1 MKKTFLRSAAIAMA
15 VTGASAAHAVHVN
28 TDGLGEV
35 LLYPYYTVQ
44 NDFVTAVHVVNTTDQ
59 AKAVKVRFLEG
70 RNSQEVLDFNLY
82 LSPFDVWTGTV
93 VPDAT
98 NGAKL
103 ISTDASCIAPNQ
115 LPAGGQGFRNFQFSA
130 DADAGDLDRRRE
142 GYIELIEMGV
152 LTDPEQIAAVTHN
165 AAGNPP
171 GCSTIA
177 AADDAG
183 TVPVSAPTGGL
194 FGSGHLV
201 SVEGG
206 VRTSYDPVALDA
218 FSDET
223 LWRTAGSILPS
234 LAQVFPPVGEILDG
248 NNIIEFVAQVDR
260 EIDAVSAVLTQDEI
274 YNEYTIDAGRES
286 QTDWVVTFPTKR
298 FYVNVADPVNDPTQP
313 FQNPWATN
321 DAGKQE
327 SCHNIEFEYFDREER
342 SIVPDTGDFSPAPV
356 IPGFALCNEV
366 NTLTL
371 YRSGTNPDDGRLFG
385 AVSTAA
391 ALAIDNF
398 EAGWLRMSFENDVDA
413 QGPYGFI
420 VDDTGIVANGLPVT
434 GFSASRNVN
443 TVDVQ
448 IDGLNVYSAVMGSN
462 VHKGNKDIV
471 VPAVIN

>member
-35 LLYPYYTVQ
+35 LLYPYFTVQ

-70 RNSQEVLDFNLY
+70 KNSKEVLDFNLY

-103 ISTDASCIAPNQ
+103 VSTDTSCIAPKQ
-115 LPAGGQGFRNFQFSA
+115 IPAGGQAFRNFEFASES
-130 DADAGDLDRRRE
+130 DANDPNRRAE

-152 LTDPEQIAAVTHN
+152 LSDPAQAAAVTHT
-165 AAGNPP
+165 AAGVPAD
-171 GCSTIA
+171 CSVITS
-177 AADDAG
+177 ADFAG
-183 TVPVSAPTGGL
+183 TVSVSAPSGGL

-206 VRTSYDPVALDA
+206 VRTSYDPVALDD
-218 FSDET
+218 FSDDPIWFT
-223 LWRTAGSILPS
+223 SGSTSPS
-234 LAQVFPPVGEILDG
+234 LANVFPPVADILDG
-248 NNIIEFVAQVDR
+248 NQVVSFDSGSNP
-260 EIDAVSAVLTQDEI
+260 IDAVSAVLTQDEI
-274 YNEYTIDAGRES
+274 YNEYTIDAGRLS
-286 QTDWVVTFPTKR
+286 QTDWIVTFPTKR
-298 FYVNVADPVNDPTQP
+298 FYVNVAAGSDTQP
-313 FQNPWATN
+313 FQNRWDPASLS
-321 DAGKQE
+321 
-327 SCHNIEFEYFDREER
+327 SCHNVEFEYFDREEQG
-342 SIVPDTGDFSPAPV
+342 ITPGTGDFSPAPV
-356 IPGFALCNEV
+356 IPGFALCKEV

-371 YRSGTNPDDGRLFG
+371 YRSGTDADDGRLFG

-391 ALAIDNF
+391 ALAIDDFN
-398 EAGWLRMSFENDVDA
+398 AGWMAMAFA
-413 QGPYGFI
+413 QGTDAEGDYGWI
-420 VDDTGIVANGLPVT
+420 VDDNGVEVYGLPVI

-462 VHKGNKDIV
+462 VHKGNKSIF
-471 VPAVIN
+471 VPFAD

>member
-1 MKKTFLRSAAIAMA
+1 MA

-28 TDGLGEV
+28 PDGLGEV

-44 NDFVTAVHVVNTTDQ
+44 NGFVTAVHVVNTTDQ

-93 VPDAT
+93 VPDAA
-98 NGAKL
+98 NGAKV
-103 ISTDASCIAPNQ
+103 ISTDTSCIAPRQ
-115 LPAGGQGFRNFQFSA
+115 LSAGGEAFRNFQFSTDPDAA
-130 DADAGDLDRRRE
+130 DTNRRAE

-152 LTDPEQIAAVTHN
+152 LSDPAQIAAVTHT
-165 AAGNPP
+165 AAGVPFN
-171 GCSTIA
+171 CATIT
-177 AADDAG
+177 AADNASA
-183 TVPVSAPTGGL
+183 VPVSQPVGGL

-218 FSDET
+218 FSD
-223 LWRTAGSILPS
+223 LGRWNTAGSILPS
-234 LAQVFPPVGEILDG
+234 LQQVSPPTGEILDG
-248 NNIIEFVAQVDR
+248 NDIITFVAGLGRD
-260 EIDAVSAVLTQDEI
+260 IDAVSAVLTQSEI
-274 YNEYTIDAGRES
+274 YNEYTIDAGRMS

-298 FYVNVADPVNDPTQP
+298 FYVNVATPATDPTLP

-321 DAGKQE
+321 AAGQRE
-327 SCHNIEFEYFDREER
+327 SCHNIGFEYFNREEAG
-342 SIVPDTGDFSPAPV
+342 IVPDSGDFSPAPI

-371 YRSGTNPDDGRLFG
+371 HRSGTSPDDGRLFG

-391 ALAIDNF
+391 ALAVDNF
-398 EAGWLRMSFENDVDA
+398 SAGWMRMSFASGTDA
-413 QGPYGFI
+413 QGDYGYI
-420 VDDTGIVANGLPVT
+420 LGDNGVLVNGLPVI

-462 VHKGNKDIV
+462 QHKGEKDIDFV
-471 VPAVIN
+471 TAQ

>member
-44 NDFVTAVHVVNTTDQ
+44 NGFVTAVHVVNTTDQ

-70 RNSQEVLDFNLY
+70 KNSREVLDFNLY

-93 VPDAT
+93 VPDAA

-103 ISTDASCIAPNQ
+103 ISTDTSCIAPNQ
-115 LPAGGQGFRNFQFSA
+115 LPAGGQAFRNFEFATDPDS
-130 DADAGDLDRRRE
+130 DDPNRRAE

-152 LTDPEQIAAVTHN
+152 LNNPAQIAAVTHT
-165 AAGNPP
+165 AAGVPDD
-171 GCSTIA
+171 CSVITN
-177 AADDAG
+177 ADFNG
-183 TVPVSAPTGGL
+183 TVSVSEPVGGL

-206 VRTSYDPVALDA
+206 VRTSYDPVALDD
-218 FSDET
+218 FSDAPIWFT
-223 LWRTAGSILPS
+223 SGSTSPS
-234 LAQVFPPVGEILDG
+234 LTDVFPPTADILDG
-248 NNIIEFVAQVDR
+248 NQVIFYDAGIPDA
-260 EIDAVSAVLTQDEI
+260 IDAVSAVLTQDEI
-274 YNEYTIDAGRES
+274 YNEYTIDAGRMS
-286 QTDWVVTFPTKR
+286 QTDWIVTFPTKR
-298 FYVNVADPVNDPTQP
+298 FYVNVADPDTDSTQP
-313 FQNPWATN
+313 FQNPWVPA
-321 DAGKQE
+321 DLA
-327 SCHNIEFEYFDREER
+327 SCHNVEFEYFNREEAG
-342 SIVPDTGDFSPAPV
+342 ITPGTGDFSPAPV

-371 YRSGTNPDDGRLFG
+371 YRSGTDADDGRLFG

-398 EAGWLRMSFENDVDA
+398 EAGWMAMAFASGSDA
-413 QGPYGFI
+413 QGDYGYI
-420 VDDTGIVANGLPVT
+420 TSLDGVTANGLPVI

-448 IDGLNVYSAVMGSN
+448 VDGLNVYSAVMGSN
-462 VHKGNKDIV
+462 VHKGNKDIIV
-471 VPAVIN
+471 SNP